1 MLVNIWSSSE
11 YAATKLGISELKLSN
26 LRESGLLKPGIHW
39 ISSPTGQKKP
49 WNPKALYDIRLCKKI
64 VNKIYLEEN
73 DVTAA

>member
-39 ISSPTGQKKP
+39 ISSPTGQKKTM
-49 WNPKALYDIRLCKKI
+49 
-64 VNKIYLEEN
+64 ES
-73 DVTAA
+73 